1 MSFIEGYRQSF
12 SLPKPELT
20 EQNCPDQT
28 GRVHIVTGGYGGCG
42 FELAKILYQHN
53 ATLYIAGR
61 SEDKASKAIANLK
74 EKFPNAKG
82 SVETVI
88 VDFSDFTSIKPAA
101 DKFVASQKSL
111 HVLTLNHGVM
121 FPPKGSKGAQGFD
134 LQLATNVIGS
144 YLFYALLQPTLAAT
158 AATAAP
164 GVVRVTW
171 ASSLGMELGSP
182 KPGGIKFNA
191 DGAPS
196 QQLDSQTQYSQT
208 KAANTIL
215 AAVLARRDRA
225 AGIMHLSWN
234 PGNLHTDLARSLPQ
248 FLVKTFGPLLVYPAV
263 YGGYTELFAAVA
275 PIDFEKSGSFIA
287 PWGRLRHIRKDIQA
301 GIDDTSAESVGER
314 LLKWAEATT
323 KPYA

>member
-1 MSFIEGYRQSF
+1 MVLLR
-12 SLPKPELT
+12 SL
-20 EQNCPDQT
+20 T
-28 GRVHIVTGGYGGCG
+28 GCHGQVHIVTGGYGGCG
-42 FELAKILYQHN
+42 YELAKILYQHN
-53 ATLYIAGR
+53 ATLYVAGR
-61 SEDKASKAIANLK
+61 SVDKASKAIANLK
-74 EKFPNAKG
+74 QAFPNAKG
-82 SVETVI
+82 SAEPLI
-88 VDFSDFTSIKPAA
+88 VDFSDFTTIKPAA
-101 DKFVASQKSL
+101 DKFIASQKTL

-144 YLFYALLQPTLAAT
+144 YLFYALLQPVLATTAT
-158 AATAAP
+158 TAPA
-164 GVVRVTW
+164 GTVRVTW

-182 KPGGIKFNA
+182 KPGGIKFDA
-191 DGAPS
+191 AGAPS
-196 QQLDSQTQYSQT
+196 QTLDSQTQYSQT

-234 PGNLHTDLARSLPQ
+234 PGNLNTDLARSLPQ
-248 FLVKTFGPLLVYPAV
+248 FLVKAFGPLITHPAI

-275 PIDFEKSGSFIA
+275 PIPFEKTGSFVA
-287 PWGRLRHIRKDIQA
+287 PWGRLRHIRQDIQA

-314 LLKWAEATT
+314 LLKWVEATT